1 VYRPQTAAPQGG
13 AQVPRAPVLKRDTV
27 GTFEARLRWSNRV
40 RWLAP
45 LAAVGVLVAVAAV
58 WALASR
64 RGDAGAERARAEAVG
79 LLARDDGASLDQA
92 VARLGAVVN
101 KRPKL
106 RAAAADR
113 ALALVVRAAWTAE
126 EAEALSARVA
136 ELRDQRERARREQGP
151 GWQEAERTASVEASR
166 LEPEIRVRE
175 EKTRA
180 LSSGARDQLNILQ
193 SEVGETP
200 EVLRALALLHALS
213 GERDRLHREVRVARE
228 AGQRDAWI
236 DLADAWGDARDP
248 DRAARERSLVKLG
261 ALAAARPDLL
271 RGRFLLARAELSLGR
286 KAEALAAAEG
296 VLAANPVH
304 EGAKR
309 LRDELA
315 TRATPAPAA
324 PQATAVSP
332 QAPAPPENP
341 EPRRR
346 KRVSHPVPEPSATAP
361 ESPPPPP
368 APEEAPAS
376 VPEPVPAPLP
386 ATASPP
392 AEPSPAPA
400 TPVPAPPPARRKFD
414 VTPYWGSDG
423 G

>member
-1 VYRPQTAAPQGG
+1 MYRPQTVVPQGG
-13 AQVPRAPVLKRDTV
+13 AQVPRSPVLKRDTV

-64 RGDAGAERARAEAVG
+64 RGDAGAERARAEAVA
-79 LLARDDGASLDQA
+79 LLARDDGASLDEA

-126 EAEALSARVA
+126 EAEALSGRVA

-151 GWQEAERTASVEASR
+151 GWQEVERTASVEASR
-166 LEPEIRVRE
+166 LEPEIRARE
-175 EKTRA
+175 ERTRA
-180 LSSGARDQLNILQ
+180 LSSGARDQLNILH

-236 DLADAWGDARDP
+236 DLADGWGDARDP

-296 VLAANPVH
+296 VLVANPAH
-304 EGAKR
+304 EGARR
-309 LRDELA
+309 LKDELA
-315 TRATPAPAA
+315 TRP
-324 PQATAVSP
+324 
-332 QAPAPPENP
+332 APAPPAPQAAAASSQAAAPAANA
-341 EPRRR
+341 EPRRK
-346 KRVSHPVPEPSATAP
+346 KRVSHPVAEPSAKAP
-361 ESPPPPP
+361 ESPPP
-368 APEEAPAS
+368 APTPDEAPPS
-376 VPEPVPAPLP
+376 IPEPVPAPLP
-386 ATASPP
+386 ATAPPP
-392 AEPSPAPA
+392 ATPAPA
-400 TPVPAPPPARRKFD
+400 PPAPTPPPARQKFE
-414 VTPYWGSDG
+414 VTPYWGTEAG
-423 G
+423 